1 MAVPKRKTTPM
12 KRGFRRMH
20 DKVHLRTMTECS
32 NCGHEFSAPVPAQKK
47 CHECDGL
54 NILSAEECMHC
65 GASFKHEFTVT
76 LREALRVGVIARGM
90 EITEEDAVIGED
102 IADQVNRRILATGD
116 ERLINIIRVIP
127 EEAYGQLAAIMTEAT
142 KN

>member
-1 MAVPKRKTTPM
+1 MSFQRQYQPK
-12 KRGFRRMH
+12 
-20 DKVHLRTMTECS
+20 
-32 NCGHEFSAPVPAQKK
+32 KK

-54 NILSAEECMHC
+54 NVLAADECIHC

-90 EITEEDAVIGED
+90 EITEEDTVFGED
-102 IADQVNRRILATGD
+102 IAKQVNERILATGD

>member
-1 MAVPKRKTTPM
+1 MQSVWSTIGDNRGITSFLDAVYYLLVLHEAALVAVIFAERDIMGEKQ
-12 KRGFRRMH
+12 
-20 DKVHLRTMTECS
+20 TEGS
-32 NCGHEFSAPVPAQKK
+32 RFFDFGKIAHV
-47 CHECDGL
+47 
-54 NILSAEECMHC
+54 
-65 GASFKHEFTVT
+65 HEFTVT